1 MLAALIAC
9 GLISP
14 VLASDVTANHDA
26 ITLFAAINYNLS
38 RLAPDLNV
46 NCIVDVVASCLSLP
60 SMMPPAKLATIV
72 PLSKLRNAG
81 LEMIR
86 TIPDA

>member
-1 MLAALIAC
+1 MLAALIAS
-9 GLISP
+9 GLIRP
-14 VLASDVTANHDA
+14 VLAFDVAANHDA

-46 NCIVDVVASCLSLP
+46 NCIVDVVASLSLP

-81 LEMIR
+81 SEMIR